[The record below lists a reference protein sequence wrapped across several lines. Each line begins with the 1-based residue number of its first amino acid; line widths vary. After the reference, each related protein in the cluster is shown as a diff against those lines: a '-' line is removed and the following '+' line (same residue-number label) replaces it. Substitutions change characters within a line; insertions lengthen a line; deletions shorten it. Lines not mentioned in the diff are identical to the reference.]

1 MRTGWRYRFVSAGG
15 TAAITA
21 ACVSVANHPALQQST
36 AVVPV
41 FDRLPAV
48 TLSNGD
54 LSLVVLTTVAVTLGA
69 LTPLFKPRPRRRL
82 DTVFLSV
89 RRVALAVVALAAI
102 GYFDYTY
109 RLPRATLVIA
119 GVTMGTV
126 LPLWFVT
133 IRRRPRVDPDRAV
146 VVGDDLPTIAEVIEA
161 TDGAIAG
168 YVAPG
173 RPTSTHASDHESV
186 PRIAAT
192 DGGDVG
198 MPRID
203 GVECLGGFSRL
214 EDTLVRH
221 DVDAAILAFAYPDRS
236 DFFGA
241 LDTCYNVGVPA
252 KVHSRHADAVLTT
265 GVQQGDLLDIDLEP
279 WDWQDYVLKRTFD
292 FCFALVGLL
301 ALSPVMLLVAAAI
314 KLDDGGPVFYE
325 QTRTAEFGDVFT
337 LRKFRTMTPEG
348 ESPTPVEDAENDRIT
363 RVGRVLR
370 PTHLDELPQLVAI
383 LRGRM
388 SVVGPRAVWVDEEQQ
403 LERDAELWRKRWF
416 VKPGLTGLA
425 QINDVS
431 STEPARKLRYDVAY
445 IRNQSFWF
453 DLRIVVRQL
462 WMVAV
467 DAASFVR
474 S

>member
-1 MRTGWRYRFVSAGG
+1 MRTRWRYRLVSAGG

-21 ACVSVANHPALQQST
+21 GCVSVANHPTLQQLT

-41 FDRLPAV
+41 FERLPAV
-48 TLSNGD
+48 TLSNGE
-54 LSLVVLTTVAVTLGA
+54 LSLAVLTTLAVVLGA
-69 LTPLFKPRPRRRL
+69 LAPLFKPRPRRRL

-89 RRVALAVVALAAI
+89 RRVALAVVALAAV

-119 GVTMGTV
+119 GVAMAV
-126 LPLWFVT
+126 ALPLWYVT

-146 VVGDDLPTIAEVIEA
+146 VVGDDLPTIAEVIET
-161 TDGAIAG
+161 TDVSVTG

-173 RPTSTHASDHESV
+173 RPTSRRERDR
-186 PRIAAT
+186 RIAAT
-192 DGGDVG
+192 DGGGVG

-203 GVECLGGFSRL
+203 GVECLGGFSRFEEL
-214 EDTLVRH
+214 LVRH
-221 DVDAAILAFAYPDRS
+221 DADAAILAFAYPDRS

-241 LDTCYNVGVPA
+241 LDACYNVGVPA
-252 KVHSRHADAVLTT
+252 KVHGRHADAVLTT
-265 GVQQGDLLDIDLEP
+265 GVQRGELVDIDLEP
-279 WDWQDYVLKRTFD
+279 WDWQDYVLKRAFD
-292 FCFALVGLL
+292 FWFALVGLVV
-301 ALSPVMLLVAAAI
+301 LSPLVLVVAAAI

-337 LRKFRTMTPEG
+337 LRKFRTMTPAD
-348 ESPTPVEDAENDRIT
+348 ESPTPVGDGENDRIT

-370 PTHLDELPQLVAI
+370 PTHLDELPQLIAI

-388 SVVGPRAVWVDEEQQ
+388 SVVGPRAAWVDEEEQI
-403 LERDAELWRKRWF
+403 ERNAELWRKRWF

-425 QINDVS
+425 QINGVS
-431 STEPARKLRYDVAY
+431 STDPERKLTYDVAY